1 SESRCSSSQGD
12 DEVQSHRLM
21 MKKEIH
27 KRTLLGYDG
36 QEHTSVYEDSQIQ
49 QDTEPPEELRES
61 MQEIIN
67 QFMQMAPEPTN
78 LHLLDES
85 VEEEV

>member
-1 SESRCSSSQGD
+1 
-12 DEVQSHRLM
+12 M

-36 QEHTSVYEDSQIQ
+36 QEHTSVYEDSQVQ
-49 QDTEPPEELRES
+49 QDTELPEELRES

-67 QFMQMAPEPTN
+67 QFMEMTPEAP
-78 LHLLDES
+78 HQALLDES
-85 VEEEV
+85 VEDVVWGN